1 MHRCASARSVDC
13 INKLKFNE
21 IGAVKMNNREKML
34 PFYAEYVINGGV
46 VSPMNTES
54 CRRYLQQR
62 LGDEV
67 EPEDVLWLFYHY
79 VKE

>member
-1 MHRCASARSVDC
+1 
-13 INKLKFNE
+13 
-21 IGAVKMNNREKML
+21 MNNREKCCR
-34 PFYAEYVINGGV
+34 FTQNNVINGGV

-67 EPEDVLWLFYHY
+67 EPEDVLWLFHHY